1 MKKIITI
8 LLFFTHS
15 LYASGQF
22 VTIMGETETIQN
34 DSTGIDYAMMKG
46 AINEDEG
53 NDDDDPEKENRKR
66 GIKVLFKKIGNWLGL
81 KNKETPQDTV
91 PTDPALYSYDEI
103 ENKGLFL
110 FTEADEKRYLDSIKY
125 ELIKRRQQ
133 VLRRKM
139 MVSMPMEELTIT
151 SYFGYRN
158 DPITHTVK
166 FHNGIDFA
174 AHDCFVS
181 AVLPGVVAYAGYRGG
196 YGYCVEL
203 VHGEVHTLYA
213 HLSYIL
219 VKKNQPIPAGEP
231 IGISGTTGRSTG
243 EHLHFS
249 VLNKGRFIDPL
260 PMLDYLSSILAEV
273 EPMEEEYY
281 MPNYTELKNAG
292 KDRWIT
298 EKKTEPADSLR
309 TEEKVRSDETAFQR
323 KTSGTMLLPKDNHEV
338 VEGKIYTHGN
348 SGANSEM
355 IKGETPTFRIINYS
369 GKKNETATRP
379 GNDKEGLSTQ
389 NKGTGNGYRL
399 VPDEESS
406 RKAIKHKAIP
416 KEQLK
421 SGILLPPGDS
431 SKPVKPQRKH

>member
-1 MKKIITI
+1 MKKIITV

-15 LYASGQF
+15 LYVSGQF
-22 VTIMGETETIQN
+22 VTIMGETDTLQN
-34 DSTGIDYAMMKG
+34 DSIGIDCALMEG
-46 AINEDEG
+46 AINEDED
-53 NDDDDPEKENRKR
+53 NDDDPEKEKRKR

-181 AVLPGVVAYAGYRGG
+181 AVLPGMVAYAGYRGG

-219 VKKNQPIPAGEP
+219 VKK
-231 IGISGTTGRSTG
+231 IS
-243 EHLHFS
+243 
-249 VLNKGRFIDPL
+249 
-260 PMLDYLSSILAEV
+260 LSRRVS
-273 EPMEEEYY
+273 P
-281 MPNYTELKNAG
+281 
-292 KDRWIT
+292 
-298 EKKTEPADSLR
+298 
-309 TEEKVRSDETAFQR
+309 
-323 KTSGTMLLPKDNHEV
+323 
-338 VEGKIYTHGN
+338 
-348 SGANSEM
+348 
-355 IKGETPTFRIINYS
+355 
-369 GKKNETATRP
+369 
-379 GNDKEGLSTQ
+379 
-389 NKGTGNGYRL
+389 
-399 VPDEESS
+399 
-406 RKAIKHKAIP
+406 
-416 KEQLK
+416 
-421 SGILLPPGDS
+421 
-431 SKPVKPQRKH
+431 